1 MCAPYSAIVMT
12 YLAKSHK
19 ITEAHNQTT
28 TMNIPSAAVP
38 PDDEE
43 ECFILPSQ
51 SPSSSEDEEDKK
63 AHTPYINNF
72 MTRMRQ

>member
-1 MCAPYSAIVMT
+1 MNEYILYVECLESFSREVVMT

-19 ITEAHNQTT
+19 ITEACNQIT

-43 ECFILPSQ
+43 DHFILPSQ
-51 SPSSSEDEEDKK
+51 SPSSSEDEEEEK
-63 AHTPYINNF
+63 AHE
-72 MTRMRQ
+72 